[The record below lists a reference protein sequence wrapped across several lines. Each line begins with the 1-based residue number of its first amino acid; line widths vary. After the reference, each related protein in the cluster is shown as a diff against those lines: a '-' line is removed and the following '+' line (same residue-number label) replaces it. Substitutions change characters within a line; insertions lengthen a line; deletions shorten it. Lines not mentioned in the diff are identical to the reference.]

1 MACHVQQPSI
11 LCCGSSFGAAVGCF
25 MCPDKT
31 KDNELSKKSGK
42 WWTAEL
48 NALKNRIDAQV
59 QSTVIGSRD
68 GRKRNGTI
76 TYEHQSTIL
85 WAYHGI
91 TSVGGQRTSVAC
103 QLSTTFAQ
111 SIISNLSLSA
121 KDKTLNILHQF
132 SFSGKEGKH
141 SAFCALK
148 FVNIVL
154 EKLVQREKGWTNI
167 ISSGGAGKKPN
178 P

>member
-1 MACHVQQPSI
+1 MRHINGLSRPATVYSLLWKFFWDCR
-11 LCCGSSFGAAVGCF
+11 GCF

-42 WWTAEL
+42 WRTAEL
-48 NALKNRIDAQV
+48 NALKNRIYAQV

-68 GRKRNGTI
+68 GRKRNATI
-76 TYEHQSTIL
+76 THEHQSTSL

-111 SIISNLSLSA
+111 SIISGNLSLSA
-121 KDKTLNILHQF
+121 KDKQNFEHTSSIFFFWQKRKTL
-132 SFSGKEGKH
+132 
-141 SAFCALK
+141 C
-148 FVNIVL
+148 VL
-154 EKLVQREKGWTNI
+154 RFKVC
-167 ISSGGAGKKPN
+167 
-178 P
+178 